1 MKFTKMQGAGNDFLL
16 IESIDTR
23 RDWSKLAEAMCDR
36 HFGIGAD
43 GLLVILPSAKHDFLM
58 RIFNSDGSDGGISG
72 NGLRCAV
79 KYFVDEGKAK
89 PSKKEVSVDTT
100 TSIKT
105 ATFAKKAGKVVN
117 VKAGMG
123 EPRFAAREIPVVAG
137 RNPSKVKTMITYPV
151 TVDGRKLELNLVS
164 MGNPHAVYFYRG
176 DVNKFP
182 LASLGPKVEHHKIF
196 PERVNFEVARLLGN
210 GKIEARTWERGAGET
225 LACGSGA
232 CAITVAA
239 RLNGY
244 IKDKA
249 MIKEPGGTLEVEWS
263 GAGEVFLSGPAETVF
278 TGEWPGEGD

>member
-1 MKFTKMQGAGNDFLL
+1 MQGTGNDFILV
-16 IESIDTR
+16 ETGDR
-23 RDWSKLAEAMCDR
+23 QRDWSPVTRAMCDR

-43 GLLVILPSAKHDFLM
+43 GLLVILPSATHDFQM
-58 RIFNSDGSDGGISG
+58 RVFNSDGSDGGISG

-89 PSKKEVSVDTT
+89 PGKKEISVETT
-100 TSIKT
+100 TGIKT
-105 ATFAKKAGKVVN
+105 ATFTRKAGKVVK

-123 EPRFAAREIPVVAG
+123 EPRFEAQEIPVVIG
-137 RNPSKVKTMITYPV
+137 RNQVKVKSMIKYPV
-151 TVDGRKLELNLVS
+151 TIDGKELKLNLVS
-164 MGNPHAVYFYRG
+164 MGNPHAIYFYRG

-196 PERVNFEVARLLGN
+196 PERVNFEVARLLGD
-210 GKIEARTWERGAGET
+210 GQVEARTWERGVGET

-239 RLNGY
+239 RLHGY

-249 MIKEPGGTLEVEWS
+249 AIKEPGGTLEVEWD
-263 GAGEVFLSGPAETVF
+263 GAGEVFLSGPAEAVF
-278 TGEWPGEGD
+278 TGEWTEV